1 MGLLFSIF
9 GVKKSVAGLMTRFLY
24 VSMKESPFNK
34 RAQMS
39 EKCFEEHCNCTILA
53 ELSKMQTRHLDAKSR
68 LKTLAWKKKGYISS
82 SGSHCPGSRHWLCN
96 GPLMAA
102 TK

>member
-1 MGLLFSIF
+1 
-9 GVKKSVAGLMTRFLY
+9 MTRFLY

-53 ELSKMQTRHLDAKSR
+53 ELYTLHSSLLWNWTMSLTTIHQAVTHSKMQRRHLDVKSR
-68 LKTLAWKKKGYISS
+68 FKTLAWKK
-82 SGSHCPGSRHWLCN
+82 RV
-96 GPLMAA
+96 
-102 TK
+102 T

>member
-1 MGLLFSIF
+1 MGLWFSIF
-9 GVKKSVAGLMTRFLY
+9 GVKKKSVAGLMTRFLY

-53 ELSKMQTRHLDAKSR
+53 ELSKMQTRHLDVKSR
-68 LKTLAWKKKGYISS
+68 FKTLAWKKKGLHKQFWVTLSGFKTLVMQWAFD
-82 SGSHCPGSRHWLCN
+82 GSH
-96 GPLMAA
+96 
-102 TK
+102 